1 MYQDKLFHLNDI
13 KLDLKV
19 VRKIH
24 FLKGIILAYIS
35 LKYVT

>member
-1 MYQDKLFHLNDI
+1 MYQDKLYHLNDI
-13 KLDLKV
+13 KLELKV
-19 VRKIH
+19 IKKIN

>member
-1 MYQDKLFHLNDI
+1 MYQDKLCHLNDI
-13 KLDLKV
+13 KLELKV
-19 VRKIH
+19 IRKIH